1 MRGRIAVI
9 AVCLAVL
16 GSACSGGAGAPE
28 ATPTKPG
35 ALPANLT
42 TITVTDFRFQPRS
55 LQVPVGTRVTWSF
68 RGQVSHR
75 VTGTFAGEA
84 VDSGELRSGNF
95 EFEFM
100 EPGVFDYTCG
110 VHGAAMSGQ
119 VIVR

>member
-1 MRGRIAVI
+1 MRRRVAIVVALMAIA
-9 AVCLAVL
+9 A
-16 GSACSGGAGAPE
+16 SGCGGDAGAPE

-68 RGQVSHR
+68 RGKESHR
-75 VTGTFAGEA
+75 VTGTFAGEE

-95 EFEFM
+95 EFEFT
-100 EPGVFDYTCG
+100 EPGVFAYTCG